1 MKSTG
6 INIKAYL
13 LTTFGIECLFN
24 NMDKRHIKQVIMPKI
39 NILLIRDNETIIMGL
54 EYLLPIMV
62 IMSGLQRCIS
72 GKRRY

>member
-24 NMDKRHIKQVIMPKI
+24 NMDKRHIQQVIMPKI
-39 NILLIRDNETIIMGL
+39 A
-54 EYLLPIMV
+54 
-62 IMSGLQRCIS
+62 
-72 GKRRY
+72 